1 MSGARQARAFG
12 EINQY
17 HHATSCIIII
27 ILVIVIVT
35 ISIISCNRA
44 WVDCLGLFL
53 GATSFVP
60 STSTPTASSHPL
72 SLVFSVRLLL
82 HVLASP
88 PWAFVWVRFSS
99 SVVRGSG
106 AADLGPGCILALLI
120 IVFDSGAKPANRTLE
135 QAFALGNVLGTYSPQ
150 KTHEPQIQGPW
161 RGELCEEKQKV
172 DESVLDTRAAG
183 CVIQERGPRETDEQ
197 SEAAAL
203 RQKTEAV

>member
-88 PWAFVWVRFSS
+88 PWAFVWIRFAS

-106 AADLGPGCILALLI
+106 AADLGPDCITALLI
-120 IVFDSGAKPANRTLE
+120 IVFESGAKPANRTLE
-135 QAFALGNVLGTYSPQ
+135 LAFAFGNALGAQGHSRPTRLIKVVGLAGPSVHYSVERIQ
-150 KTHEPQIQGPW
+150 AATERERRMHTHEAGD
-161 RGELCEEKQKV
+161 REE
-172 DESVLDTRAAG
+172 DAHTRSSKR
-183 CVIQERGPRETDEQ
+183 ERG
-197 SEAAAL
+197 
-203 RQKTEAV
+203 